1 MILVSRKVC
10 QGNPRCRRPIR
21 MLRRTLLSGLVVL
34 AWLSVACASKEE
46 VIPIIHVS
54 PGFESRLALRPP
66 AAVATPAAPVAPA
79 ASGDGGAAD
88 PEPTTE
94 K

>member
-1 MILVSRKVC
+1 
-10 QGNPRCRRPIR
+10 
-21 MLRRTLLSGLVVL
+21 MLRRALLSGLVVL

-66 AAVATPAAPVAPA
+66 AAAAAPVAPA
-79 ASGDGGAAD
+79 ASGDAGAPD
-88 PEPTTE
+88 PEPTNE

>member
-1 MILVSRKVC
+1 MRV
-10 QGNPRCRRPIR
+10 
-21 MLRRTLLSGLVVL
+21 LRRCLLSGLVVL
-34 AWLSVACASKEE
+34 AWLSAACAAKEE

-66 AAVATPAAPVAPA
+66 TGAPVAPA
-79 ASGDGGAAD
+79 AVPSDAGAPDTASVSTV
-88 PEPTTE
+88 EPSRE